1 MAQFKA
7 QTTNT
12 NNVWVASKR
21 YKVNSVVTHSGIEYL
36 NTTGGNSLPT
46 LLTDWLVCRQPTG
59 PTYTQSETD
68 TLLLAKRNKTSTG
81 WESIDDTLHTVGSPQ
96 TINEGV
102 TANLSNNKGAI
113 KNSNLPNGHSTFFD
127 SSTSKVLPVTENDFM
142 SCSFM
147 FKAKNN
153 NVDGHFTI
161 FIDIPGLGERFNS
174 VQRFPKGANVEHP
187 FNITINNY
195 VSNSFKTNGGV
206 VKIVADS
213 GNLSIYDKQ
222 FRFCLMHPAN

>member
-7 QTTNT
+7 QTQNT
-12 NNVWVASKR
+12 NNVWDSNKR
-21 YKVNSVVTHSGIEYL
+21 YMVNSVVTKDGIEYQ
-36 NTTGGNSLPT
+36 NTTGKNSDPVS
-46 LLTDWLVCRQPTG
+46 LLDWVTTRQPVD
-59 PTYTQSETD
+59 PVYTQSEVD
-68 TLLLAKRNKTSTG
+68 DLLALKRSKTSTG

-96 TINEGV
+96 SILEGV

-113 KNSNLPNGHSTFFD
+113 KNSNLPSGHATFFD
-127 SSTSKVLPVTENDFM
+127 TATSNVLPVSENDFM
-142 SCSFM
+142 SSSFM

-161 FIDIPGLGERFNS
+161 FIDIPSIGERFHS
-174 VQRFPKGANVEHP
+174 VHRFPKGANIEHP
-187 FNITINNY
+187 FNITINHY
-195 VSNSFKTNGGV
+195 VSGPFKTNGGT
-206 VKIVADS
+206 VKIVANS